1 MHIKPASVDKD
12 GDDIDEAETGITYS
26 DEDQIDNDE
35 TDGTVEVMENNE
47 TNDDTNLY
55 VPFDKE
61 DDDQIF
67 DTVYRTIIT

>member
-1 MHIKPASVDKD
+1 MHIKPAFIDED

-35 TDGTVEVMENNE
+35 TDGTVEVMENTE